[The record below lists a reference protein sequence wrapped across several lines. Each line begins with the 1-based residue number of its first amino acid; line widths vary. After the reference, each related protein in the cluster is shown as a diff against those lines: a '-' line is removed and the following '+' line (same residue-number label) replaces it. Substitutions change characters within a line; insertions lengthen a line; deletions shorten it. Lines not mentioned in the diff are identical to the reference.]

1 MAGNWTAVW
10 ASPRWSSTKDRTAGA
25 VTDQRAEL
33 IAALRR
39 LAAARG
45 LVPEVGAYRGDGL
58 DIAPHPV
65 VHTSHPT

>member
-1 MAGNWTAVW
+1 
-10 ASPRWSSTKDRTAGA
+10 